1 MKKAAYAVF
10 IGGAVLL
17 VLASYKQVLPI
28 SLTEVFGFITGVVC
42 VWLVVKQNIWNW
54 PVGIANEL
62 FFIIVFWRARLF
74 ADMSLQFLYVILAL
88 LGWYRWLYGGQ
99 GKTALHVSRITAKAA
114 IVLSAICAASTA
126 GLTVYLRSVHD
137 AAPFWDALTT
147 VLSVIAQ
154 YLQTK
159 KVVESWHVWITV
171 DVFYIGLYLY
181 KSLALT
187 ALLYLI
193 FLIMCVIGVR
203 EWQASLANDARA
215 AALQPQ
221 TLAE

>member
-1 MKKAAYAVF
+1 MKKSAYAVF
-10 IGGAVLL
+10 IGSAALL
-17 VLASYKQVLPI
+17 VFASYRQYVSI

-99 GKTALHVSRITAKAA
+99 GKTTLRVSRITAKAA

-126 GLTVYLRSVHD
+126 GLTLYLRSVHD

-159 KVVESWHVWITV
+159 KVVESWHVWITA

-193 FLIMCVIGVR
+193 FLIMCIIGVR
-203 EWQASLANDARA
+203 EWQASLANDARP
-215 AALQPQ
+215 AALEPQP
-221 TLAE
+221 LAE